1 MYMAKSHRRR
11 RVSVSNV
18 GRDSNNACILKIHS
32 VYPSLS
38 KALKKAADYIIE
50 HPQEVASMSISQLAE
65 KSGVSEFS
73 IVKLCHRL
81 SYKGYTELRLKLVQT
96 DSLMLH
102 DIYEEVEENDTP
114 YEVARKLCNS
124 HRQALESTLKVQ
136 DQSVLEEAAKI
147 LATADTLLFFGFA
160 GSACVASDA
169 EHKFFRTGA
178 KCRAVHDGHMQA
190 MLASLLT
197 PKDVVVA
204 FSNTG
209 STKELLDNLEVARQ
223 SGAKIIAVTC
233 HSQSPVARIADLV
246 IPVSA
251 VETAYRTEPME
262 VRIAMLYIV
271 DILFTAVALRK
282 KDLVFDNLTRT
293 RKALF
298 SKRAS
303 G

>member
-1 MYMAKSHRRR
+1 MST
-11 RVSVSNV
+11 VE
-18 GRDSNNACILKIHS
+18 RDSTNTCILKIHS

-38 KALKKAADYIIE
+38 KALRKVADYTIE

-73 IVKLCHRL
+73 VVKLCHRL
-81 SYKGYTELRLKLVQT
+81 SYRGYTELRLKLVQT
-96 DSLMLH
+96 DSLMLR
-102 DIYEEVEENDTP
+102 DIHEEVEEDDTP

-124 HRQALESTLKVQ
+124 HRQAIESTLMVQ
-136 DQSVLEEAAKI
+136 DQSVLAEATEI
-147 LATADTLLFFGFA
+147 LAAADTLLFFGFA
-160 GSACVASDA
+160 GSACVAFDA

-178 KCRAVHDGHMQA
+178 KCRAVCDGHMQA

-197 PKDVVVA
+197 PRDVVVA

-209 STKELLDNLEVARQ
+209 STKELIDNLDVARL
-223 SGAKIIAVTC
+223 SGAKIITVTC
-233 HSQSPVARIADLV
+233 HSQSPVARVSDVV

-262 VRIAMLYIV
+262 VRIAMLYVV
-271 DILFTAVALRK
+271 DILFTGVALRK
-282 KDLVFDNLTRT
+282 KNLVLDNLTRT

-298 SKRAS
+298 SKRTS
-303 G
+303 GRS